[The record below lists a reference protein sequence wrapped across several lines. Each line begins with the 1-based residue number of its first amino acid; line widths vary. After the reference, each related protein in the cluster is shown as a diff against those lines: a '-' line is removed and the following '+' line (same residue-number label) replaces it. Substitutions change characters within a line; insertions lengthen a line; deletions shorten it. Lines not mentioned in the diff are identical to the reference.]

1 MLREMLTHHSLFA
14 ASALLMS
21 LSTAA
26 LVWMYD
32 VINGREVREQTNG
45 DIRKVGSTERR
56 DGIVKG

>member
-1 MLREMLTHHSLFA
+1 MLTEDRLFA

-32 VINGREVREQTNG
+32 AINGREVREQTNG
-45 DIRKVGSTERR
+45 DIRKVEPTERS
-56 DGIVKG
+56 DGVVKG